1 MCKDLAMTIERV
13 PHPHRVA
20 VLAQPGAIPF
30 ELGIPARIFGIARDE
45 RGRGLYEVTT
55 CAVTPGAIPTN
66 ADFDIVV
73 RAGLEVLADAD
84 TVVIPASYEQGPAM
98 TGGELPEPLRTAL
111 RTLPATTRL
120 ASICIGSF
128 VLAAAG
134 LLDGRRATTHWTYAE
149 AMRRVYPKVDVDAD
163 VLFVEDGNLFTSG
176 GVAAGIDLCLH
187 MVRNDHGSEVANRV
201 ARSSLVPPWRDG
213 GQVQYIERPV
223 PQPTH
228 TSTAPAREW
237 AMLRLGRS
245 VTLAEMATVAR
256 MSVRTFSRRFV
267 EEVGMTP
274 GQWLI
279 GQRIDRARH
288 LLESTDRTTDQIA
301 RDAGF
306 GTAASMRRH
315 LHARMGVSPMAYRR
329 TFGRT

>member
-1 MCKDLAMTIERV
+1 MRKDLAMDDEYV
-13 PHPHRVA
+13 SNPHRVA
-20 VLAQPGAIPF
+20 VLAQPGVIPF

-45 RGRGLYEVTT
+45 ARRHLYRVTT
-55 CAVTPGAIPTN
+55 CAVTPGPVATS

-73 RAGLEVLADAD
+73 NHGLEVLAQSD
-84 TVVIPASYEQGPAM
+84 TVVVPASYEQGPAM
-98 TGGELPEPLRTAL
+98 TGGALPEVLKDAL
-111 RTLPATTRL
+111 CGLPTTTRV

-134 LLDGRRATTHWTYAE
+134 LLNGRRATTHWTYTDAFS
-149 AMRRVYPKVDVDAD
+149 RHYPRITVDPD
-163 VLFVEDGNLFTSG
+163 VLFVEDGNLLTSA

-187 MVRNDHGSEVANRV
+187 MVRSDHGSEVANRV

-213 GQVQYIERPV
+213 GQAQYIERPV
-223 PQPTH
+223 PEPTQ

-237 AMLRLGRS
+237 ALRRLGEP
-245 VTLAEMATVAR
+245 VTLAQMAGVAR

-267 EEVGMTP
+267 DEVGLTP

-279 GQRIDRARH
+279 GQRIDHARR

-315 LHARMGVSPMAYRR
+315 LHARLGVSPMAYRR
-329 TFGRT
+329 TFGRD